1 MVIGDAM
8 LDHYVYGEAS
18 RISPEAPV
26 PVVRRT
32 GESYNLGGA
41 GNVAANI
48 ASLGGKAHLIGL
60 FGDDPD
66 GAVLVSLLAEQ
77 GIAYSD
83 CRRWSDRCTTSK
95 TRIIANGQQVGRVDS
110 EVQHPITG
118 RVIETLQQRI
128 RYCCADAC
136 AIVISDYGKGV
147 ITLEI
152 MDTIREC
159 ASDMKLPIFLDP
171 KVSQAEIYRRTH
183 SYYPIEVITPN
194 HPEAEGLAGPQ
205 ESMLRTAAKISSQ
218 YAAENVL
225 ITRGEDGMSLF
236 ASVFNAP
243 MRQVDIPT
251 AAREVFDVSGA
262 GDTVIAALALAFA
275 SGYTI
280 EQSARLANIAAGVAV
295 GKRGTATVSYDELA
309 SAGGNEICVDAAAP
323 AGI

>member
-1 MVIGDAM
+1 M
-8 LDHYVYGEAS
+8 LDHYIYGEAS

-60 FGDDPD
+60 FGDDND
-66 GAVLVSLLAEQ
+66 GAVLGRLLAEH

-110 EVQHPITG
+110 EVQRPITG

-128 RYCCADAC
+128 RYRSADAC
-136 AIVISDYGKGV
+136 AIVVSDYGKGI

-159 ASDMKLPIFLDP
+159 AADRNLPIFLDP
-171 KVSQAEIYRRTH
+171 KVSQAEIYRRTN
-183 SYYPIEVITPN
+183 SYFPIEAITPN

-205 ESMLRTAAKISSQ
+205 ESMLLTAAKISSQ
-218 YAAENVL
+218 YAAKNVL

-236 ASVFNAP
+236 EYPLNAP
-243 MRQVDIPT
+243 MCQVDIPT

-262 GDTVIAALALAFA
+262 GDTVIATLALAFA
-275 SGYTI
+275 SGYSI
-280 EQSARLANIAAGVAV
+280 QQAARLANIAAGVVV
-295 GKRGTATVSYDELA
+295 GKRGTATVSFDELMA
-309 SAGGNEICVDAAAP
+309 AGGNEICVDVAAP
-323 AGI
+323 SGV